1 MVLLRER
8 RCRERNRSPEAVAS
22 TDQHVPKSG
31 KHTEGNAK
39 STLPGAS
46 LRSSWENTLGKNF
59 GEKNIT
65 IAFFLLFKNVIR
77 PFFFF
82 NAKPVLNDFFLRAVP
97 IGVGVPWTNFT
108 ARIRRSQTFT

>member
-1 MVLLRER
+1 MVLL
-8 RCRERNRSPEAVAS
+8 RERNRSPEAVAS
-22 TDQHVPKSG
+22 TDQHVPKRG
-31 KHTEGNAK
+31 KHTDGNAK

-77 PFFFF
+77 PFFF
-82 NAKPVLNDFFLRAVP
+82 NAKPVLNDFFLQAVP
-97 IGVGVPWTNFT
+97 IEAGVPWTNFT